1 MTLETAA
8 NNHDPADKTGQQ
20 NTGQVSLVAH
30 AGDISRVLGELGW
43 NWVLEDECANYLP
56 GEAVVLPQAQADA
69 LLEAADELY
78 ALMEASVPD
87 DLPDSFLQQ
96 LAIPEILWPL
106 VRHSWN
112 DDRHWHL
119 YGRFDLALSPQGPK
133 LIEFN
138 ADTAT
143 GIPETAVVQWAS
155 LAAAGRQDATQ
166 ASGLFEALVEQM
178 RHWLERNPD
187 LEADLLLTYIGA
199 SAEDLTNCQV
209 LAHAAAEAGFRA
221 HLCPIDELTI
231 TTVGEDRGIWAQ
243 VGPEEWRQFPFLFKL
258 IPWEQLAWEEPEVVA
273 DLENLLRT
281 RTVVIANPAYALL
294 FQSKGMLAW
303 LWQQYPH
310 HALLLP
316 ASTKPLSGHFV
327 AKPFFGREGQNVE
340 VIKAGE
346 SLDRTPGEYEGQP
359 LVYQQWQ
366 ELPRDEAGNLY
377 QAGVFWAGEGCALGF
392 RRSRGII
399 TNTSQFLA
407 HLIEE

>member
-1 MTLETAA
+1 MPVTIETAPEDDLA
-8 NNHDPADKTGQQ
+8 QTN
-20 NTGQVSLVAH
+20 GQVNLMAH
-30 AGDISRVLGELGW
+30 TGDISRVLRELGW

-56 GEAVVLPQAQADA
+56 GEAVLLPQAQADA

-78 ALMEASVPD
+78 ALMRASIPEN
-87 DLPDSFLQQ
+87 LPDAFLRQ
-96 LAIPEILWPL
+96 LAIPEVLWPL

-112 DDRHWHL
+112 DERHCHL

-143 GIPETAVVQWAS
+143 SIPETAVVQWAS
-155 LAAAGRQDATQ
+155 LAAAGRQEATQ

-178 RHWLERNPD
+178 RQWLELNPD
-187 LEADLLLTYIGA
+187 LEPDLLLTYIGA

-209 LAHAAAEAGFRA
+209 LAHAAGEAGFTA

-231 TTVGEDRGIWAQ
+231 TTVGEDRGLWAQ
-243 VGPEEWRQFPFLFKL
+243 VGPEEWQRFPFLFKL
-258 IPWEQLAWEEPEVVA
+258 IPWEQLAWEEPGVVQ

-281 RTVVIANPAYALL
+281 RTVVIANPAFALL
-294 FQSKGMLAW
+294 FQSKGLLAW

-316 ASTKPLSGHFV
+316 ASFKPLSGHYV
-327 AKPFFGREGQNVE
+327 AKPFFGREGQNLE
-340 VIKAGE
+340 VIEAGE
-346 SLDRTPGEYEGQP
+346 SVARTPGEYEGQP

-366 ELPRDEAGNLY
+366 DLPQDQAGNRY

-392 RRSRGII
+392 RRSPGII

-407 HLIEE
+407 HLIQE